1 MKLDTIR
8 FLREKSGGDACQF
21 GFHPP
26 SLAFE
31 GSHSGKNEERLLRVP
46 RVTGLVQIE

>member
-1 MKLDTIR
+1 MKFGTIG

-31 GSHSGKNEERLLRVP
+31 GGHSGEDEERLLRVSGI
-46 RVTGLVQIE
+46 TGLVQIE